1 MNEHILD
8 DICLERISQH
18 RKWGEQNHNLVEWVA
33 ILTEEIGEASK
44 EAVDYHFKNFTL
56 RDMMRSDAEHR
67 DVLRANLLR
76 YRAEL
81 IQAAA
86 VIVAM
91 IESLER
97 NELESV
103 IRPAAQK

>member
-1 MNEHILD
+1 MNDHIID
-8 DICLERISQH
+8 DICLERISQYG
-18 RKWGEQNHNLVEWVA
+18 KWGEQNHNLVEWVA
-33 ILTEEIGEASK
+33 ILGEEIGEASK
-44 EAVDYHFKNFTL
+44 EAVDYHFKN
-56 RDMMRSDAEHR
+56 
-67 DVLRANLLR
+67 LLSGYPDQMHGKIQREILIR

-86 VIVAM
+86 VIVQM

-103 IRPAAQK
+103 IRSAAEK